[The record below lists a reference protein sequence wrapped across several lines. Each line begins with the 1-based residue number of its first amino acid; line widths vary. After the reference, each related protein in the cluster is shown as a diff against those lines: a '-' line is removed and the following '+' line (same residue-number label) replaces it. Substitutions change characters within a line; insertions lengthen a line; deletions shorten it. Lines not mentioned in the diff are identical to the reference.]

1 MKKHLLLPLVILLL
15 ACLMSA
21 CDNTGK
27 KAAQKLELAT
37 QAFNQGRYDEAQSQ
51 IDSIK
56 LLYPKAFEVR
66 KAGNRLMRKVEL
78 ARQRHTVAHL
88 DSLLS
93 SEQTKL
99 EQMKPRYAF
108 EKDEEYQQTGIY
120 FHPSQVVEKNLHR
133 SFLRFQVNERG
144 TVSMTSIYCGPYNI
158 HHTAVKVI
166 APDGTFAQTPSS
178 RDSYETTDMDEHIE
192 KADYP
197 LGEDG
202 SVISFICD
210 NRDKNLRVQY
220 LGERPYTT
228 NMMPVDR
235 KAAAGVYQLHL
246 LLAEIQKIKADK
258 EEAQQKTKFIKQLI
272 QRRETS
278 DE

>member
-1 MKKHLLLPLVILLL
+1 MKKTILAACLCGLL
-15 ACLMSA
+15 AA
-21 CDNTGK
+21 CGNVEEEAGK
-27 KAAQKLELAT
+27 KLQEARQAYEAGNYNEAKLL
-37 QAFNQGRYDEAQSQ
+37 

-56 LLYPKAFEVR
+56 ILYPKAYDTR
-66 KAGNRLMRKVEL
+66 RAGNYLLQEVEL
-78 ARQRHTVAHL
+78 SELGRTLAYL
-88 DSLLS
+88 DSVQA
-93 SEQTKL
+93 ERNKQL
-99 EQMKPRYAF
+99 EEMKKDYVL
-108 EKDEEYQQTGIY
+108 EKDEEYQQIGRY
-120 FHPSQVVEKNLHR
+120 LHPLQVIERNMHR
-133 SFLRFQVNERG
+133 SFLRFQVDETG
-144 TVSMTSIYCGPYNI
+144 KMSMTSIYCGPYNI

-258 EEAQQKTKFIKQLI
+258 EEAQQKTNFIKQLI